1 MLLTLVDLGA
11 LAASQPGKPVWRV
24 NNMIIELVSVS
35 MPHGKKQELGKA
47 LASLVGPIQ
56 VQRGCLSCRLVQA
69 WPMQEGLQMEARWYS
84 QADLVQHL
92 QSDIYKRLL
101 LLMELSPAPPVLEFF
116 TVLELRG
123 LDLVEMARTTT

>member
-1 MLLTLVDLGA
+1 MLLMLLDFSA
-11 LAASQPGKPVWRV
+11 YAASQPREAGMARD
-24 NNMIIELVSVS
+24 NMIIELVSVS
-35 MPHGKKQELGKA
+35 VPHGKKQELGKA

-56 VQRGCLSCRLVQA
+56 VQRGCLTCRLVQG
-69 WPMQEGLQMEARWYS
+69 WPMQDGLQMEARWDS

-116 TVLELRG
+116 TVVELRG
-123 LDLVEMARTTT
+123 LDLVEMARTTM